1 MTVSGRLLN
10 WLPAPGR
17 KNKVDCYAD
26 RSGHRWTVKRATMN
40 HATFYV
46 VRLNGALIKR
56 AEFLED
62 GKRFAEEFQK
72 SREEM
77 T

>member
-1 MTVSGRLLN
+1 MTVSARLLY

-26 RSGHRWTVKRATMN
+26 RSGHRWTVKRTSMN

-46 VRLNGALIKR
+46 VRLNGTLMKR
-56 AEFLED
+56 TELLVD
-62 GKRFAEEFQK
+62 GKEFAERFQQ
-72 SREEM
+72 SREEV